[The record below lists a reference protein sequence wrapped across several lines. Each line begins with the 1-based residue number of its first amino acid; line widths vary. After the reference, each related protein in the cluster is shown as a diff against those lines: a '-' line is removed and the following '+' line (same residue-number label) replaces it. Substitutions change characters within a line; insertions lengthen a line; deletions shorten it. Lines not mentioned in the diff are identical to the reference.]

1 MVISEEQLKDI
12 VLKANIVNEQG
23 WSEAIGFSHSADR
36 PITSILVEKGLTTD
50 EHLGG
55 LIAQFLKVPFVVL
68 SKTNIPEE
76 VFNTIPENFAR
87 RHNVVV
93 FGRDK
98 DGIKLA
104 MARPAKTYIID
115 SIAKKTGEKITVY
128 YATPTDIQNTLHL
141 FKQDLQRA
149 TDNLLKED
157 LGRPGRGNLEDPPT
171 DKIVSLLIDTAY
183 AEKASDIHI
192 EPKEEISLA
201 RFRID
206 GILHDV
212 LRLTKPLHDRIVTRI
227 KVLSNLRT
235 DEHLSAQ
242 DGKMRQQME
251 EEHLDIRVSII
262 PTVDGEKIVLRLLS
276 SRTQQYTLTDLGMVD
291 EDLQKV
297 NNAFSKSYGMILS
310 TGPTGSGKTTTIYSI
325 LKIINSPEK
334 NITSIEDPV
343 EYRIKGANQIQ
354 VNTKTNLTF
363 AQGLRSILRQDP
375 NIIFV
380 GEIRDNETA
389 GIAVNAALTGHLV
402 LSTLH
407 TNDAATAIPRLTDM
421 KVEPFLVASTVSIII
436 GQRLVRRICDKCKA
450 EQTISRE
457 ELEKNFPAEVIKRN
471 FKPGK
476 SITAFK
482 GQGCKI
488 CRGTGYYGRLGLYEV
503 LEITPQIRKLIVEK
517 ADSDIIAKEA
527 VAGGMKTMIDD
538 GLIKVTKGQTTME
551 EVLRVTKS
559 EFL

>member
-12 VLKANIVNEQG
+12 VIKANIVNEQG
-23 WSEAIGFSHSADR
+23 WAEAVGFSHSADR
-36 PITSILVEKGLTTD
+36 PVTSILVEKGLTTD

-55 LIAQFLKVPFVVL
+55 LVAQFLKVPFVVL
-68 SKTNIPEE
+68 SRTNIPEE

-87 RHNVVV
+87 RHNTVV

-141 FKQDLQRA
+141 FKQDLQKA
-149 TDNLLKED
+149 ADNLLKND
-157 LGRPGRGNLEDPPT
+157 LGLPGRGNLEDPPT

-192 EPKEEISLA
+192 EPKEDISLA

-212 LRLTKPLHDRIVTRI
+212 LKVTKPLHDRIVTRI

-276 SRTQQYTLTDLGMVD
+276 SRTQQYSLTDLGMAD
-291 EDLQKV
+291 DDLQKV

-421 KVEPFLVASTVSIII
+421 KVEPFLVASTVSIIV
-436 GQRLVRRICDKCKA
+436 GQRLVRRICDKCKT
-450 EQTISRE
+450 EQSLPRA
-457 ELEKNFPAEVIKRN
+457 ELEKNFPEDVIKRN
-471 FKPGK
+471 FKTPK
-476 SITAFK
+476 AVTIYK

-503 LEITPQIRKLIVEK
+503 LEITPNIRKLIVEK
-517 ADSDIIAKEA
+517 ADSDIISKEA

-538 GLIKVTKGQTTME
+538 GLIKVTKGLTTME